1 MRDCFD
7 ELIRQLAAYGIA
19 IDEAFLHGLLSGCA
33 TIPLVDL
40 DKLNLELSSGQ
51 PLADVVREAMVDA
64 VHELSAALS
73 DESFRARFDTG
84 QDAAARRWIEGYVK
98 AVDLHEVQ
106 WEQQNELH
114 LDAGAN
120 LIMLHALIDGTLQR
134 DIDMSLPGP
143 ADLQEHPA
151 LVTNLVLDIYQ
162 QFHDDADDDFD
173 IYDGD
178 DLDRLLHFSEE
189 ELKEISEE
197 DLFAFVV
204 TYDDELSLEVVRECA
219 RREKAMVPLLRE
231 HLEDAANWADNVDE
245 SDWWALLHAVHILG
259 LIPGE
264 AAAKALLDAF
274 PRINFDEHNNL
285 SDWLSACWPA
295 LCQNKRDYTTA
306 PLKSIAENCK
316 IRWYARWQA
325 IDCVLADA
333 GERGTAELEQA
344 IDWLAALCGDHSED
358 DEFRVMAGHTLLD
371 YPRERWRAVMQELV
385 ALQKPQSP
393 FTNAYTRADIQHA
406 LDVGDNPEWHR
417 FNNPW
422 KFYDPDE
429 IRRRQE
435 RWLKEDGDVEFDTYR
450 HEPREPQHTYV
461 REQAK
466 IGRNDPCP
474 CGSGR
479 KYKKCCMNALH

>member
-1 MRDCFD
+1 MRDYFD

-51 PLADVVREAMVDA
+51 PLADVVREATVDA

-73 DESFRARFDTG
+73 DESFRARFDPG
-84 QDAAARRWIEGYVK
+84 QDAEARRWIEGYVK
-98 AVDLHEVQ
+98 AVNLHEVR
-106 WEQQNELH
+106 WEEQNELH

-134 DIDMSLPGP
+134 DTDMSLPGP
-143 ADLQEHPA
+143 ADLQEHPVM
-151 LVTNLVLDIYQ
+151 VTNLVLDIYQ

-178 DLDRLLHFSEE
+178 DLDPLLHFSDEDLKEMSEE
-189 ELKEISEE
+189 ELFG
-197 DLFAFVV
+197 LVV
-204 TYDDELSLEVVRECA
+204 ACDDELSLQVVHECA
-219 RREKAMVPLLRE
+219 GRKAAMVPVLRE

-264 AAAKALLDAF
+264 AAAKVLLDAF
-274 PRINFDEHNNL
+274 QRINFDEHNNL
-285 SDWLSACWPA
+285 ADWLSSWPA

-333 GERGTAELEQA
+333 EERGAAELEQA

-406 LDVGDNPEWHR
+406 LDAGDNPEWHR

-422 KFYDPDE
+422 KFYDADE

-435 RWLKEDGDVEFDTYR
+435 RWLKEDGDADFDTYR

>member
-1 MRDCFD
+1 MRDYFD

-51 PLADVVREAMVDA
+51 PLADVVREATVDA

-73 DESFRARFDTG
+73 DESFRARFDPG

-98 AVDLHEVQ
+98 AVNLHEVR
-106 WEQQNELH
+106 WEEQNELH

-134 DIDMSLPGP
+134 DTDMSLPGP
-143 ADLQEHPA
+143 ADLKDHPA

-162 QFHDDADDDFD
+162 QFHGDADDEFD
-173 IYDGD
+173 P
-178 DLDRLLHFSEE
+178 LLHFSEE

-219 RREKAMVPLLRE
+219 RRKKAMVPVLRE
-231 HLEDAANWADNVDE
+231 HLEDAANWAGNVDE

-274 PRINFDEHNNL
+274 QRINFDADNNL

-316 IRWYARWQA
+316 IRWYARCA
-325 IDCVLADA
+325 AVDCVLADA
-333 GERGTAELEQA
+333 EERGAAELEQA

-358 DEFRVMAGHTLLD
+358 EDFRIIAGHTLLD

-406 LDVGDNPEWHR
+406 LDAGDNPEWHR

-422 KFYDPDE
+422 KFYDADE

-435 RWLKEDGDVEFDTYR
+435 RWLKEDGDADFDPYR